1 MATVTELYAGK
12 APEGGVFKKVFGN
25 LAERYARHQVF
36 RQCVNELS
44 SLSNRELGDLGMNRS
59 MIRSVAYEQA
69 YGPRAA

>member
-1 MATVTELYAGK
+1 MATVTQLYEGNAPQGSAFHKAFGDLAGR
-12 APEGGVFKKVFGN
+12 F
-25 LAERYARHQVF
+25 ARRRVF

-44 SLSNRELGDLGMNRS
+44 SLSNHELADLGLNRS